1 MTTTETGRT
10 TLEAYLDALATGGPF
25 ADFLTEDVTFALV
38 GTEVSLVGREPV
50 VAFIRG
56 FHEQAFD
63 STLEIGSLC
72 IDAVRAERPRSRSS
86 SAGVTSPRSWASRPP
101 GGTCACPTAR
111 TTSSA
116 ATAIA
121 AIRVYGLVT
130 PLVEA
135 LTA

>member
-1 MTTTETGRT
+1 MTTTETGHT
-10 TLEAYLDALATGGPF
+10 TLETYLDALATGRPF

-50 VAFIRG
+50 VAFIQG

-72 IDAVRAERPRSRSS
+72 IDAARGTAAVEIVFSGRHIAEVMGIPATGRDVRVPY
-86 SAGVTSPRSWASRPP
+86 SAHYELRDNG
-101 GGTCACPTAR
+101 
-111 TTSSA
+111 
-116 ATAIA
+116 IA